1 MCVCVCVQNLTN
13 FCPYALISTPNVRK
27 FFSHSNFPI
36 PYLWTAFC
44 VPLSFV
50 FFTKNNNLE
59 CRDVLKTVTVTSD
72 QKRFGP
78 YTAHNSA
85 QMVKRFHGSR
95 RFIFTGSW
103 SATHVLL
110 SFGFFYEKQAIRR
123 RQFAAI
129 DCDVFMCGS
138 YRIAGS
144 ELPRGLGTYVRAL
157 Y

>member
-1 MCVCVCVQNLTN
+1 
-13 FCPYALISTPNVRK
+13 
-27 FFSHSNFPI
+27 
-36 PYLWTAFC
+36 
-44 VPLSFV
+44 
-50 FFTKNNNLE
+50 
-59 CRDVLKTVTVTSD
+59 
-72 QKRFGP
+72 
-78 YTAHNSA
+78 
-85 QMVKRFHGSR
+85 MVKRFHGSR

-144 ELPRGLGTYVRAL
+144 ELPRGLAPYSIALETLCIAKCCKLNIKLTCTYFNPVHGFFTSLHYEIDKCIPVLGVSGPIMGSADSTVFSIVI
-157 Y
+157 